1 MLIRT
6 SSLVLRTSRTFKV
19 VAPSV
24 RTVCQSLPPSST
36 SPESRSPFERPSRYH
51 ADATV
56 SARRRADILQLP
68 DIQAH
73 HEQRPR
79 SQTSENLGEVVVQSS
94 GHDGS
99 ISNHQQ
105 GGLVAPFRRT
115 GSRGGG
121 LLIETARPMVQ
132 TLRTATATAPR
143 STARLSPHAVA
154 VAPSSRTMTA
164 CVANAAK

>member
-1 MLIRT
+1 MLFVSHTHHSFFFFFFFFQAEDGIRDY
-6 SSLVLRTSRTFKV
+6 KV
-19 VAPSV
+19 TGVQTCA
-24 RTVCQSLPPSST
+24 LPIS
-36 SPESRSPFERPSRYH
+36 
-51 ADATV
+51 DATV

-94 GHDGS
+94 GHDGF

-105 GGLVAPFRRT
+105 GALVVLSRRT

-132 TLRTATATAPR
+132 TLRTAMATAPR
-143 STARLSPHAVA
+143 STARPSPHVLA
-154 VAPSSRTMTA
+154 VAPSTRTMTA